1 LKYLRHASPSDNEPF
16 VTWKWTV
23 PLALAIV
30 VACPGVSRQPVF
42 AKETGGHVG
51 QTHLKSRPQTL
62 PVAVVSKVWLVE
74 HNKSYDLYSNGLHID
89 NTLAVSNEA
98 RSYVAISRTAGAAA
112 ERRSEPAG
120 IVFHMTESPQ
130 ESFEPGHAAAL
141 RRIGEGVLQYVR
153 NNRSYHFVIDR
164 FGQVHRI
171 VQESD
176 AANHAGNSVWADS
189 QRAYL
194 DLNASFLGVAF
205 ESSAEAN
212 EPQVRAARLLVEML
226 RSKYDL
232 SAENCVT
239 HSQVSVNPRNMIIG
253 WHTDW
258 GTGFPFREVGLPD
271 NYEIPN
277 PALYLFGFEYDQAY
291 LKATGPAISRGLAL
305 AEQQVRDAAATHGVT
320 VAQYR
325 KTLRKTFQ
333 ENQQ

>member
-1 LKYLRHASPSDNEPF
+1 LKYLRHASPSDREPF

-30 VACPGVSRQPVF
+30 VACLGVSRQPVF
-42 AKETGGHVG
+42 AKETSGNVV
-51 QTHLKSRPQTL
+51 QTRLQPRPQPL
-62 PVAVVSKVWLVE
+62 PEVAVSKIWPVE
-74 HNKSYDLYSNGLHID
+74 HNKQYDLYSNGLRID
-89 NTLAVSNEA
+89 NTLAVANEA
-98 RSYVAISRTAGAAA
+98 RSYLAIARTVGAAA

-171 VQESD
+171 VEETD

-189 QRAYL
+189 QWTYL
-194 DLNASFLGVAF
+194 DLNTSFVGVAF
-205 ESSAEAN
+205 EGSAEAN
-212 EPQVRAARLLVEML
+212 EPQTRAARLLVEML

-232 SAENCVT
+232 RAENCIT
-239 HSQVSVNPRNMIIG
+239 HSQVSVNPGNMRIG

-258 GTGFPFREVGLPD
+258 GTGFPFHEVGLPD

-291 LKATGPAISRGLAL
+291 VKATGPAISRGLAL
-305 AEQQVRDAAATHGVT
+305 AEQQVREGAEARGVT

-325 KTLRKTFQ
+325 KALRKTFT
-333 ENQQ
+333 ESQQ